1 MAKGLSPGTQAADFT
16 LLNGK
21 GQPVK
26 LIDYRGKNVVLAF
39 YPADWSP
46 VCTSELALIQETL
59 GEIRDYNAEVLGVSV
74 DGHWSHGAW
83 AERLHLTLPL
93 LADFWPHGQ
102 VATTRYGG
110 SRAPYGGMA
119 RPRTEGLRAA
129 NPETIR
135 LVSRHFPVTTVP
147 PHALMAAEAAAAAG
161 AQGQFWEMHNMI
173 LAHQSHLAY
182 DTLRACAVAIGLDVA
197 RFGLEMEEHVHLPQV
212 RLDFRRGVRDGV
224 NGTPTIFINRLRYD
238 GPRDHVSMLA
248 AIVAARKAAH
258 GRVRGPA

>member
-83 AERLHLTLPL
+83 AERLHVTFPL

-102 VATTRYGG
+102 VARQYGVFRDSDG
-110 SRAPYGGMA
+110 MSERA
-119 RPRTEGLRAA
+119 LFF
-129 NPETIR
+129 ID
-135 LVSRHFPVTTVP
+135 
-147 PHALMAAEAAAAAG
+147 AAG
-161 AQGQFWEMHNMI
+161 VIRDTWVAENLGVAPGLNVIFDALERIQG
-173 LAHQSHLAY
+173 A
-182 DTLRACAVAIGLDVA
+182 RAK
-197 RFGLEMEEHVHLPQV
+197 E
-212 RLDFRRGVRDGV
+212 
-224 NGTPTIFINRLRYD
+224 TPR
-238 GPRDHVSMLA
+238 A
-248 AIVAARKAAH
+248 
-258 GRVRGPA
+258 